1 MADPAPA
8 NNSKPWSYYAFGL
21 GAIAVGVLALA
32 VLVAFLANGKVTDSK
47 DVIAL
52 VGGVASPIVSMVSAY
67 FGITAAAKSQTE
79 SAANQKNTSDQAIQ
93 SISQT
98 KDLALQA
105 VTTANANA
113 FVTAL
118 YADPANTEAIL
129 RNLVSATQAF
139 TQAGPTTPSPAP
151 GQGSSEAEPNAG

>member
-67 FGITAAAKSQTE
+67 FGITPAAKSQTE
-79 SAANQKNTSDQAIQ
+79 SAANQNNKSDQAIACTGTRMQRGGTECRLRTLQ
-93 SISQT
+93 SH
-98 KDLALQA
+98 LPLGGLEALK
-105 VTTANANA
+105 TAA
-113 FVTAL
+113 
-118 YADPANTEAIL
+118 
-129 RNLVSATQAF
+129 RSGSA
-139 TQAGPTTPSPAP
+139 P
-151 GQGSSEAEPNAG
+151 